1 MAKHRE
7 TFVCPCCGGEVR
19 KGAKAC
25 PHCGADER
33 TGWSEQ
39 TYLDGLD
46 IGGDEDYEE
55 LVLRE
60 FGGKGRRGRR
70 QSWYYVAVA
79 LTVLALFIYAYLLRW
94 F

>member
-1 MAKHRE
+1 MAKRRE

-25 PHCGADER
+25 PHCGSDER

-39 TYLDGLD
+39 TCLDGLD

-55 LVLRE
+55 LVAKE
-60 FGGKGRRGRR
+60 FGGGGRRRR
-70 QSWYYVAVA
+70 QPWYYVAAA
-79 LTVLALFIYAYLLRW
+79 LIVLALFVLGYLLRW